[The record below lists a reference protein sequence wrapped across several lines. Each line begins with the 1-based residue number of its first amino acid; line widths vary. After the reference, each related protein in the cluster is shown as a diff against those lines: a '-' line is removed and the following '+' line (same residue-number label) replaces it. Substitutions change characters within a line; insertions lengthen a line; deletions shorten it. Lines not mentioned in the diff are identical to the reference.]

1 MCAIWGHRTL
11 PHTDSEGGNMNC
23 ALVSLVSNMYKSM
36 QTKVDLCS
44 VEAIPI
50 HMRAIIYRGTGHW
63 LIQKEKINMS
73 FVQGLQSSC
82 RYLIYCFQRRL
93 S

>member
-11 PHTDSEGGNMNC
+11 PHTDSEGGNLNC
-23 ALVSLVSNMYKSM
+23 AMLRSLVSNMYKSM

-63 LIQKEKINMS
+63 LIQKEEICS
-73 FVQGLQSSC
+73 RPSEFL
-82 RYLIYCFQRRL
+82 
-93 S
+93 